1 MILFLL
7 LGIPAVYFLLA
18 LFGFAGFLG
27 LAIGYYILGFLW
39 YRIFIL
45 TRPVSERPL
54 GSPILL
60 ITMWPITAL
69 VLMYEHIQ
77 LVTGPERYEVFHYPN
92 VIPISEESE
101 SDISNKS
108 FVSSDAKNR
117 IKLFLLRAFLRPKT
131 CFRDHPAT
139 AALYS
144 TSRVSSVHAINLLQS
159 LKYDTTR
166 SADTMSFEQCRIES
180 NFDSFDDA
188 LIFAKKKASESDHF
202 VYITDTARYI
212 TDPSTGEPDYKM
224 YIALPSGE
232 VIRAL

>member
-1 MILFLL
+1 MVLFLL

-45 TRPVSERPL
+45 TRPVNERPL

-77 LVTGPERYEVFHYPN
+77 LVTGPERYEVFHYPK
-92 VIPISEESE
+92 VTPKSEESE

-131 CFRDHPAT
+131 CFRDHPTT

-180 NFDSFDDA
+180 SFDSLDDA
-188 LIFAKKKASESDHF
+188 LKFAQKKASESDHF